1 MFFLDFN
8 IFDFIDITLVS
19 ILIFQLY
26 KLVKGSAAINIFI
39 GMTLVYIMWKIFSA
53 LEMSLLSEILGQFIS
68 VGVLALIIVFQQ
80 EIRRFLIIIGKNIF
94 KNKNLFFKAKN
105 LNNFL
110 EDNNINDICSAC
122 KNMSKSKTGAIIVI
136 EKNDNLDLIL
146 KTGRTINSNLSQIMI
161 ESIFYKNAPLHD
173 GAIIIINKKI
183 IGARCVLPISES
195 NTIPTEM
202 GMRHKAAL
210 GVTEQYDCIAIT
222 VSEQNGNIS
231 CFENGKI
238 KMNLDSKTLQEIIK
252 INLEKKWK
260 E

>member
-1 MFFLDFN
+1 MFFIDFN

-26 KLVKGSAAINIFI
+26 KLVRGSAAINIFI
-39 GMTLVYIMWKIFSA
+39 GMILFYIMWKIFSA

-80 EIRRFLIIIGKNIF
+80 EIRRFLVLIGKNIF
-94 KNKNLFFKAKN
+94 KNKNLFIKSKDTKK
-105 LNNFL
+105 LL
-110 EDNNINDICSAC
+110 TEENIEDICNAC
-122 KNMSKSKTGAIIVI
+122 INMSQTKTGAIIII
-136 EKNDNLDLIL
+136 EKSDNLDLIV
-146 KTGRTINSNLSQIMI
+146 KTGRIISSNLSQIMI
-161 ESIFYKNAPLHD
+161 ESVFYKNAPLHD

-195 NTIPTEM
+195 NTMPTEM

-222 VSEQNGNIS
+222 VSEQNGKIS
-231 CFENGKI
+231 CFENGKM
-238 KMNLDSKTLQEIIK
+238 KTNLDIKTLKEIITSHL
-252 INLEKKWK
+252 IKK
-260 E
+260 

>member
-94 KNKNLFFKAKN
+94 KNKNLFFKTKS
-105 LNNFL
+105 LNNLL
-110 EDNNINDICSAC
+110 EDN
-122 KNMSKSKTGAIIVI
+122 
-136 EKNDNLDLIL
+136 
-146 KTGRTINSNLSQIMI
+146 
-161 ESIFYKNAPLHD
+161 F
-173 GAIIIINKKI
+173 
-183 IGARCVLPISES
+183 
-195 NTIPTEM
+195 
-202 GMRHKAAL
+202 
-210 GVTEQYDCIAIT
+210 
-222 VSEQNGNIS
+222 
-231 CFENGKI
+231 
-238 KMNLDSKTLQEIIK
+238 
-252 INLEKKWK
+252 
-260 E
+260 

>member
-1 MFFLDFN
+1 MFFIDFN

-26 KLVKGSAAINIFI
+26 KLVRGSAAINIFI
-39 GMTLVYIMWKIFSA
+39 GMMLVYIMWKVFSA

-80 EIRRFLIIIGKNIF
+80 EIKRFLVLIGKNIF
-94 KNKNLFFKAKN
+94 KNKNLFIKSKN
-105 LNNFL
+105 IRKILT
-110 EDNNINDICSAC
+110 EENIEDICNAC
-122 KNMSKSKTGAIIVI
+122 NNMSQTKTGAIIII
-136 EKNDNLDLIL
+136 ERNDNLDLIL
-146 KTGRTINSNLSQIMI
+146 KTGRIISSNLSQIMI
-161 ESIFYKNAPLHD
+161 ESVFYKNAPLHD

-183 IGARCVLPISES
+183 MGARCVLPISES
-195 NTIPTEM
+195 NKIPTEM

-222 VSEQNGNIS
+222 VSEQNGKIS

-238 KMNLDSKTLQEIIK
+238 QT
-252 INLEKKWK
+252 NLEKQTLK
-260 E
+260 EIITIHLTKK

>member
-26 KLVKGSAAINIFI
+26 KILKGSAAINIFI
-39 GMTLVYIMWKIFSA
+39 GMALVYVLWKIFSA

-80 EIRRFLIIIGKNIF
+80 EIRRFLVLIGKNIF
-94 KNKNLFFKAKN
+94 KNKNLFFKSNKN
-105 LNNFL
+105 ENFL
-110 EDNNINDICSAC
+110 NEINVDDICKAC
-122 KNMSKSKTGAIIVI
+122 ENMSKSKTGAIIII
-136 EKNDNLDLIL
+136 ERNDNLDLLI
-146 KTGRTINSNLSQIMI
+146 KTGRIISSNLSQIMI

-183 IGARCVLPISES
+183 IGARCVLPISEK

-210 GVTEQYDCIAIT
+210 GVTEQYDCLAIT

-231 CFENGKI
+231 FFENGK
-238 KMNLDSKTLQEIIK
+238 MKTNIDIK
-252 INLEKKWK
+252 ILKEQIINHSLKK
-260 E
+260 

>member
-26 KLVKGSAAINIFI
+26 KLIKGSAGINIFI
-39 GMTLVYIMWKIFSA
+39 GMALVYIMWKIFSA
-53 LEMSLLSEILGQFIS
+53 LEMSLISEILGQFIS

-80 EIRRFLIIIGKNIF
+80 EIRRFLVLIGKNTF
-94 KNKNLFFKAKN
+94 KNKNLFIKSKN
-105 LNNFL
+105 KEKFL
-110 EDNNINDICSAC
+110 STKNIEDICKAC
-122 KNMSKSKTGAIIVI
+122 HNMSETKTGAIIII
-136 EKNDNLDLIL
+136 ERNDNLDLIL
-146 KTGRTINSNLSQIMI
+146 KTGRVISSNLSQIMI

-252 INLEKKWK
+252 INLEKK
-260 E
+260 

>member
-94 KNKNLFFKAKN
+94 KNKNLFFKTKN
-105 LNNFL
+105 LNNLL
-110 EDNNINDICSAC
+110 EDNSIDDICNAC

-146 KTGRTINSNLSQIMI
+146 KTGRTINSNLS
-161 ESIFYKNAPLHD
+161 
-173 GAIIIINKKI
+173 
-183 IGARCVLPISES
+183 
-195 NTIPTEM
+195 
-202 GMRHKAAL
+202 
-210 GVTEQYDCIAIT
+210 
-222 VSEQNGNIS
+222 
-231 CFENGKI
+231 
-238 KMNLDSKTLQEIIK
+238 
-252 INLEKKWK
+252 
-260 E
+260 

>member
-94 KNKNLFFKAKN
+94 KNKSLFFKTKN
-105 LNNFL
+105 LNNLL
-110 EDNNINDICSAC
+110 EENSIDDICNAC

-161 ESIFYKNAPLHD
+161 ESVFYKNAPLHD
-173 GAIIIINKKI
+173 GAIIIINQKI
-183 IGARCVLPISES
+183 IGSRCVLPISES
-195 NTIPTEM
+195 TKIPSEM
-202 GMRHKAAL
+202 GMRHKAAM
-210 GVTEQYDCIAIT
+210 GVTEQYDCLAIT

-231 CFENGKI
+231 SFENGVMKTNLNINTLKEIVI
-238 KMNLDSKTLQEIIK
+238 KFSNVK
-252 INLEKKWK
+252 
-260 E
+260 

>member
-26 KLVKGSAAINIFI
+26 KLIKGSAGINIFI
-39 GMTLVYIMWKIFSA
+39 GMALVYIMWKIFSA
-53 LEMSLLSEILGQFIS
+53 LEMSLISEILGQFIS
-68 VGVLALIIVFQQ
+68 VGALALIIVFQQ
-80 EIRRFLIIIGKNIF
+80 EIRRFLVLIGKNTF
-94 KNKNLFFKAKN
+94 KNKNLFIKSKN
-105 LNNFL
+105 TEKFL
-110 EDNNINDICSAC
+110 STKNIEDICKAC
-122 KNMSKSKTGAIIVI
+122 HNMSQTKTGAIIII
-136 EKNDNLDLIL
+136 ERNDNLDLIL
-146 KTGRTINSNLSQIMI
+146 KTGRVISSNLSQIMI

-195 NTIPTEM
+195 STIPTEM

-252 INLEKKWK
+252 INLKKK
-260 E
+260 

>member
-26 KLVKGSAAINIFI
+26 KLIKGSAGINIFI
-39 GMTLVYIMWKIFSA
+39 GMALVYIMWKIFSA
-53 LEMSLLSEILGQFIS
+53 LEMSLISEILGQFIS
-68 VGVLALIIVFQQ
+68 VGALVLIIVFQQ
-80 EIRRFLIIIGKNIF
+80 EIRRFLVLIGKNTF
-94 KNKNLFFKAKN
+94 KNKNLFIKSKN
-105 LNNFL
+105 TEKFL
-110 EDNNINDICSAC
+110 STKNIEDICKAC
-122 KNMSKSKTGAIIVI
+122 HNMSETKTGAIIII
-136 EKNDNLDLIL
+136 ERNDNLDLIL
-146 KTGRTINSNLSQIMI
+146 KTGRVISSNLSQIMI

-195 NTIPTEM
+195 STIPTEM

-252 INLEKKWK
+252 INLAKK
-260 E
+260 

>member
-1 MFFLDFN
+1 MFFIDFN

-26 KLVKGSAAINIFI
+26 KLVRGSAAINIFI
-39 GMTLVYIMWKIFSA
+39 GMTLFYIMWKIFSA

-80 EIRRFLIIIGKNIF
+80 EIRRFLVLIGKNIF
-94 KNKNLFFKAKN
+94 KNKNLFIRSKN
-105 LNNFL
+105 TKKLL
-110 EDNNINDICSAC
+110 TEENIEDICNAC
-122 KNMSKSKTGAIIVI
+122 NNMSQTKTGAIIII
-136 EKNDNLDLIL
+136 ERSDNLDLIL
-146 KTGRTINSNLSQIMI
+146 KTGRIISSNLSQIMI
-161 ESIFYKNAPLHD
+161 ESVFYKNAPLHD

-195 NTIPTEM
+195 NAMPSEM

-222 VSEQNGNIS
+222 VSEQNGKIS
-231 CFENGKI
+231 CFENGKM
-238 KMNLDSKTLQEIIK
+238 KTNLDLKTLKEII
-252 INLEKKWK
+252 ISHLIKK
-260 E
+260 